1 MEALI
6 IYTVFA
12 ITTGI
17 CSWLFYYRPVLKEA
31 RELCVNNSFTRSPI
45 LSSFVY
51 MTISMLIA
59 PIVFIPL
66 FNAMQSMA
74 FVAALRRE
82 MLKQD

>member
-6 IYTVFA
+6 AYIVFA

-31 RELCVNNSFTRSPI
+31 RELDINNSFTRSPI
-45 LSSFVY
+45 LSSLVY
-51 MTISMLIA
+51 TTISTLIA

-66 FNAMQSMA
+66 FNPMQGMA
-74 FVAALRRE
+74 FVTALRRE

>member
-6 IYTVFA
+6 VYTVFA

-17 CSWLFYYRPVLKEA
+17 CSWLFYYMPVLQEA
-31 RELCVNNSFTRSPI
+31 RELCINNSFTRSPI

-51 MTISMLIA
+51 IVISTLIA
-59 PIVFIPL
+59 PMIFIPL
-66 FNAMQSMA
+66 FNPMQGIA
-74 FVAALRRE
+74 FVEALRRE

>member
-17 CSWLFYYRPVLKEA
+17 CSWLFYYRPVLQEA

>member
-6 IYTVFA
+6 GYTVFA

-17 CSWLFYYRPVLKEA
+17 CSWLFYYRPTLKEA
-31 RELCVNNSFTRSPI
+31 RELNINNSFTRSPI

-51 MTISMLIA
+51 MIISMLIA

-66 FNAMQSMA
+66 FNSMQGMA
-74 FVAALRRE
+74 FVTALRRE

>member
-6 IYTVFA
+6 VYTVFA

-17 CSWLFYYRPVLKEA
+17 CSWLFYYRPILQEA
-31 RELCVNNSFTRSPI
+31 HELRVNNSFTRNPI

-51 MTISMLIA
+51 IVISTLIA

-66 FNAMQSMA
+66 FNPIQSIA
-74 FVAALRRE
+74 FIEALSRE

>member
-17 CSWLFYYRPVLKEA
+17 CSWLFYYRPVLQEA
-31 RELCVNNSFTRSPI
+31 RELRVDNSFTRSPI

-51 MTISMLIA
+51 MIISTLIA
-59 PIVFIPL
+59 PMVFIPL
-66 FNAMQSMA
+66 FNPMQGMA
-74 FVAALRRE
+74 FIAALRRE